1 MGRLRFELRTN
12 RLKAECS
19 TAELATR
26 ARWAPMERITQ
37 RQPPPRGWDQ
47 PGEWPDV
54 LVRRMS
60 SDPWSTRWP
69 EPHIDPGAWVADSA
83 VVIGDVRLAPGA
95 SLWPTA
101 VARGDV
107 CPIVV
112 GEGSNVQDGA
122 VLHGDPGQPVT
133 IGSDVT
139 IGHRAVVHGATLED
153 GCLIG
158 IGAIVLNGV
167 TVGAGALVAAGSV
180 VTRDVPAGAVVM
192 GAPAQV
198 KRDLSAEAQ
207 AEQRQHAR
215 RYRQLAAAHVEANRC
230 ARAPRGNG

>member
-1 MGRLRFELRTN
+1 MNVSLRGAALQPANNGGALR
-12 RLKAECS
+12 RS
-19 TAELATR
+19 GP
-26 ARWAPMERITQ
+26 APVMPEH
-37 RQPPPRGWDQ
+37 P
-47 PGEWPDV
+47 
-54 LVRRMS
+54 
-60 SDPWSTRWP
+60 WP
-69 EPHIDPGAWVADSA
+69 EPCVHPDAWVAPSA
-83 VVIGDVRLAPGA
+83 VLIGDVQLAAGA

-107 CPIVV
+107 CPIRI

-133 IGSDVT
+133 IGADVT

-180 VTRDVPAGAVVM
+180 VTRDVPARALVM

-198 KRDLSAEAQ
+198 KRELSEA
-207 AEQRQHAR
+207 AASGQREHAR
-215 RYRQLAAAHVEANRC
+215 RYRQLAMAHAGRSLDPGFQP
-230 ARAPRGNG
+230 A

>member
-1 MGRLRFELRTN
+1 MTSPD
-12 RLKAECS
+12 AWPS
-19 TAELATR
+19 
-26 ARWAPMERITQ
+26 RWDAPRI
-37 RQPPPRGWDQ
+37 DAA
-47 PGEWPDV
+47 
-54 LVRRMS
+54 
-60 SDPWSTRWP
+60 
-69 EPHIDPGAWVADSA
+69 AWVDPTA
-83 VVIGDVRLAPGA
+83 VVIGDVRLAEGA
-95 SLWPTA
+95 SLWPTV

-133 IGSDVT
+133 IGADVT

-180 VTRDVPAGAVVM
+180 VTRDVPPGALVM

-198 KRDLSAEAQ
+198 KRQLEA
-207 AEQRQHAR
+207 AAIEAQRQHAR
-215 RYRQLAAAHVEANRC
+215 RYRQLAEVHAGLR
-230 ARAPRGNG
+230 

>member
-1 MGRLRFELRTN
+1 MTTFPWPKPRLH
-12 RLKAECS
+12 
-19 TAELATR
+19 
-26 ARWAPMERITQ
+26 
-37 RQPPPRGWDQ
+37 
-47 PGEWPDV
+47 PD
-54 LVRRMS
+54 
-60 SDPWSTRWP
+60 
-69 EPHIDPGAWVADSA
+69 AWVANSA
-83 VVIGDVRLAPGA
+83 VVIGDVQLAAGA

-107 CPIVV
+107 CAIVI
-112 GEGSNVQDGA
+112 GAGSNVQDGA

-133 IGSDVT
+133 IGADVT

-180 VTRDVPAGAVVM
+180 VTRDVPPRSLVM

-198 KRDLSAEAQ
+198 KRELSAEVV

-215 RYRQLAAAHVEANRC
+215 RYQQLAQAHA
-230 ARAPRGNG
+230 GHSQTTGFGS